1 MKIDNGFKIKN
12 IRLIGQTTCELYME
26 NTETSCVKGWI
37 INCNHVFVHQ
47 FHDQLNQ
54 LCQSANP
61 FDSLLQLK
69 QFHTVEV
76 LC

>member
-47 FHDQLNQ
+47 FHD
-54 LCQSANP
+54 
-61 FDSLLQLK
+61 
-69 QFHTVEV
+69 
-76 LC
+76 